1 MKKILGTFVN
11 FLIITIM
18 IFPLIMAINTN
29 NDYSMPDLVENQI
42 NQKISSIN
50 DLKHFDITKFT
61 NTSHWINVTR
71 EIKANKHAY
80 TTSLTTILLY
90 NNITDEINTLDYI
103 IPTHEYKD
111 TKHFEVYSENGTIDV
126 SSPIENNDTT
136 TFTIEFPTVE
146 YKESIEIVI
155 SMDHPNAIISEDEAI
170 LDDTEFPFQFN
181 LSFIPLISLPITKY
195 ELEWE
200 IDKDEAIEA
209 NIENDSIYPTENQ
222 YTGYSTVNDYGFEM
236 KNITELAS
244 VNRSLLISSEY
255 GNYNLTNLQN
265 RGFIPAYNSNLK
277 ENLTSFLALNYFQ
290 HGGTKLEFSKLS
302 TTVTVTEYGSMTT
315 EHEFTIQNNG
325 LKSGDVLSTALGG
338 PSFPHF
344 TIKLPEKSYDF
355 SIFDKYGNV
364 STQTRI
370 DTTANLMY
378 LEITPRIQIEQG
390 AQYNLSLSYR
400 EKTEDIAKEMGS
412 GKVELQIPLTINFD
426 WVVKSFE
433 FSLLLP
439 WGSDFS
445 NQNILGIIENTTSRT
460 SLSISQVSNR
470 GLLGLFNKNGPKVI
484 FNEFTPLNNK
494 EVTITFG
501 LNPFYLLQTPLS
513 ICFLIFILGFSYT
526 IIRNISFG
534 FKRTITPLEEIPL
547 DLIKD
552 FVKTYEEKT
561 AIREQM
567 LRLDRKRK
575 SRNINSREYEKTKTL
590 LKNRQRHADQSI
602 VTASKK
608 LAEEGP
614 RYRVSMR
621 SIEVAEANRED
632 ILKNIDSLER
642 KKNQGRIGK
651 EAYAKL
657 KISYNKQLRKAN
669 NEIDKVLI
677 DLRSLLTE

>member
-11 FLIITIM
+11 FFIITIM

-29 NDYSMPDLVENQI
+29 NDNSMPYLVENQI
-42 NQKISSIN
+42 NQKLSTIN
-50 DLKHFDITKFT
+50 DLKYFDITKFT
-61 NTSHWINVTR
+61 NTSHWVNVTR
-71 EIKANKHAY
+71 EIIANKHAY

-90 NNITDEINTLDYI
+90 NNITDEINTLDFTV
-103 IPTHEYKD
+103 PTHEYKD

-126 SSPIENNDTT
+126 SSPVEHNDTT
-136 TFTIEFPTVE
+136 TLTIEFPTVE

-155 SMDHPNAIISEDEAI
+155 SMDHPNAIISEDGAI

-195 ELEWE
+195 ELEWV
-200 IDKDEAIEA
+200 IDEAIEA
-209 NIENDSIYPTENQ
+209 NIENDSINPAENT
-222 YTGYSTVNDYGFEM
+222 YTGSITVNDYGFEM

-244 VNRSLLISSEY
+244 INRSLLVSSEY
-255 GNYNLTNLQN
+255 GNYNLSNLQN
-265 RGFIPAYNSNLK
+265 RGFIPAYNFNLK
-277 ENLTSFLALNYFQ
+277 ENLTSFLTLNYFH
-290 HGGTKLEFSKLS
+290 HGGTKIEFTKLS
-302 TTVTVTEYGSMTT
+302 TTVTVTEYGIMTT
-315 EHEFTIQNNG
+315 EHEFTVKNNG
-325 LKSGDVLSTALGG
+325 LKSGNVLSTALGG
-338 PSFPHF
+338 PTFPHF

-364 STQTRI
+364 STQTSI
-370 DTTANLMY
+370 DTTSNLMY
-378 LEITPRIQIEQG
+378 LDITPRIQIEQG
-390 AQYNLSLSYR
+390 AEYNLALSYR
-400 EKTEDIAKEMGS
+400 EKTKDIAKDIGS
-412 GKVELQIPLTINFD
+412 GKVELQIPLSMNFD
-426 WVVKSFE
+426 WIVKSFE

-460 SLSISQVSNR
+460 SLSISQVTNR

-501 LNPFYLLQTPLS
+501 LSPFYLLQTPLS

-534 FKRTITPLEEIPL
+534 FKRKITSLEEIPL

-575 SRNINSREYEKTKTL
+575 SRNINSREYEKTKML
-590 LKNRQRHADQSI
+590 LKNRQLRADQSI

-608 LAEEGP
+608 LGEEGP

-657 KISYNKQLRKAN
+657 KVSYNKQLRKAN

-677 DLRSLLTE
+677 DLRSLLTK